1 MSSEENASRALSE
14 LHSYLINKKIA
25 FYNLYDIINKK
36 KELYKDDI
44 EILEKDETIKKM
56 EKGLE
61 SIRKEIEDIVT
72 NKYFIHAEQLPFAEE
87 LRISSNFD
95 VSDIIGERFEMESE
109 NESHSS
115 HNSSCR
121 NNKLPKKHVSQ
132 ILIKKF

>member
-1 MSSEENASRALSE
+1 
-14 LHSYLINKKIA
+14 
-25 FYNLYDIINKK
+25 
-36 KELYKDDI
+36 
-44 EILEKDETIKKM
+44 M

-109 NESHSS
+109 NESIFIPEMDDLTRRFNALRDFEEELNRSKSS
-115 HNSSCR
+115 GSNPSR
-121 NNKLPKKHVSQ
+121 GENKKSRKSKKTKRT
-132 ILIKKF
+132 KKTKRAGKSTNKTQRH